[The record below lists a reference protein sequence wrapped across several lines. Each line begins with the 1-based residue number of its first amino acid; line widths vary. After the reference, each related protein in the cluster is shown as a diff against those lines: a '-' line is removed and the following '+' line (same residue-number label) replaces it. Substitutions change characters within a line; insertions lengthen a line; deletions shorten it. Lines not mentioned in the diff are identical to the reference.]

1 MALPT
6 LIKQHIL
13 QAIFP
18 LTLPWFPLLLFAN
31 ELTKA
36 LSEGGVLHN
45 FSENLLISFSLAGSA
60 FLCLI
65 LYRWRPGF
73 LKIPKTVSFLFLLT
87 RSIINT
93 LGMYIIVTII
103 VALISLLLDPPPWK
117 SDNVQYIPL
126 IFFAIIFYPPVLTP
140 SLAVISVWRSTLRKA
155 KESQ

>member
-1 MALPT
+1 MALT
-6 LIKQHIL
+6 ALIKQHIL
-13 QAIFP
+13 QVLFP

-36 LSEGGVLHN
+36 LSEGNMLHN
-45 FSENLLISFSLAGSA
+45 LSENLLISLSLAGSG

-73 LKIPKTVSFLFLLT
+73 LKVPKTVSFLFLLT

-93 LGMYIIVTII
+93 LGMYVVVTII
-103 VALISLLLDPPPWK
+103 VALITLLLDPPPWK

-126 IFFAIIFYPPVLTP
+126 IFFAIVFYPPVLTP
-140 SLAVISVWRSTLRKA
+140 SLAVISVWRSTVRQA